1 METTGGSNE
10 PDREQL
16 EFVTRTYAGFQGL
29 GTTLAGVLV
38 ALYGAV
44 KLLWRSG
51 SFLWT
56 ATGDAG
62 HGYVSGTSSGDAF
75 LLSSEIRLRQAGFPK
90 PKLVDDLAKHWRIY
104 PFLSPDVQSE

>member
-44 KLLWRSG
+44 KLLWRPAL
-51 SFLWT
+51 SFGLLPVMLVT
-56 ATGDAG
+56 AMFQVPRLVTRFYYRPKF
-62 HGYVSGTSSGDAF
+62 GYVKPVSPNPSWWMIW
-75 LLSSEIRLRQAGFPK
+75 LSTG
-90 PKLVDDLAKHWRIY
+90 IY
-104 PFLSPDVQSE
+104 PFLTPDVQSE